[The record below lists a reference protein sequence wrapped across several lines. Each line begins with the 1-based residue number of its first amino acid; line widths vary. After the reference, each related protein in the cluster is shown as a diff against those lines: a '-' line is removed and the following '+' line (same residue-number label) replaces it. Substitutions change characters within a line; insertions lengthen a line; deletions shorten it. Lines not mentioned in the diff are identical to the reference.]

1 MAAPR
6 LLQPGD
12 LLGKYRVEK
21 VLGFGGMGVV
31 YRAVD
36 TTLPRLRVAIKVLS
50 LVHDA
55 NMVARFK
62 READV
67 LADITSRHVVQI
79 FGTGTVD
86 FPASEG
92 AEAETVPYIVM
103 ELLRGHDLTDLLVKE
118 RRLSVE
124 RAVDIMLGVLSALRA
139 CHEQGIIHRD
149 VKPKNIFLHHGNE
162 GETVKLVDFGVSLM
176 PFGSEITGINGVAGT
191 KEYMSPEHAS
201 LKTIDA
207 RSDQFSA
214 AVVLYGCLAGGLP
227 WPKTT
232 DFTTHVRRLLAGTYD
247 RLEERRPDLPKTLID
262 VIDRGLKVSPDDRFP
277 SVRDM
282 GESLLPFASP
292 IGRGLFRSV
301 LEVRRRP
308 EQSGPVPVRPASTG
322 MPTSPEKP
330 VKTTDQAVS
339 EQVDPISV
347 VIESSSG
354 REPKSPPAIAPIES
368 AGVRRQA
375 LRKGIGNRIPLIAG
389 VAVVVAVFA
398 TIVAMRGARQNGMT
412 KIEPASQARPT
423 SNVAVKLQA
432 DAAAAGG
439 RIGSSSAAPIGHHA
453 LSAQSASHKDA
464 GGPRADETVQ
474 GRSDGQRSSGTAGK
488 RRRKPVQY
496 TPEGSAIL
504 R

>member
-12 LLGKYRVEK
+12 LVGKYRVEK

-92 AEAETVPYIVM
+92 VEAETVPYIVM

-124 RAVDIMLGVLSALRA
+124 RAVDILLGVLSALRA

-227 WPKTT
+227 WPKTA
-232 DFTTHVRRLLAGTYD
+232 DFATHVRRLLAGTYD
-247 RLEERRPDLPKTLID
+247 RLEERRPELPKTLID

-282 GESLLPFASP
+282 GESLPFASP

-308 EQSGPVPVRPASTG
+308 EQSGPVPVRPLSTD
-322 MPTSPEKP
+322 MADSTPPEKAL
-330 VKTTDQAVS
+330 KTTDGTVFEEA
-339 EQVDPISV
+339 EPISV
-347 VIESSSG
+347 VLEPSSA
-354 REPKSPPAIAPIES
+354 REPKSPVAIAPNRIRRRWS
-368 AGVRRQA
+368 AGSTKGCRQRAADHCRRRSCGRGVCHHRGDARRGPERNHEDRGCFSRAADQQCCGQA
-375 LRKGIGNRIPLIAG
+375 ASGRGGLWSANR
-389 VAVVVAVFA
+389 FFD
-398 TIVAMRGARQNGMT
+398 R
-412 KIEPASQARPT
+412 
-423 SNVAVKLQA
+423 
-432 DAAAAGG
+432 
-439 RIGSSSAAPIGHHA
+439 GSSRTS
-453 LSAQSASHKDA
+453 
-464 GGPRADETVQ
+464 RARRATDE
-474 GRSDGQRSSGTAGK
+474 
-488 RRRKPVQY
+488 P
-496 TPEGSAIL
+496 
-504 R
+504 